1 MSLVKRLTAARWF
14 QRTVA
19 FAAAQYL
26 RLVWKTTR
34 FEFEPAGI
42 VDEAL
47 ADLPM
52 IIVMWH
58 GQHFLS
64 PFVRSEHPAP
74 AKVLVSRHR
83 DGEINALVAEYFG
96 VGTIRGSGA
105 HGREFQRKGGVTA
118 FHQMREA
125 LAQGYNLAMTA
136 DVPKIARVAGLGV
149 VKLAAM
155 SGRPIYA
162 LAIATSNRI
171 TLKNWDRTTINL
183 PFGRGA
189 MVGAGPF
196 RVAADADEA
205 SLEAVRRT
213 IERDLNA
220 ATARAYALVDKA
232 KAEHVR

>member
-14 QRTVA
+14 QKVA
-19 FAAAQYL
+19 AVGAAQYL

-34 FEFEPAGI
+34 FVVEPPGI
-42 VDEAL
+42 VDRAL
-47 ADLPM
+47 PDVP
-52 IIVMWH
+52 IIVAMWH

-64 PFVRSEHPAP
+64 PFVRRGHP

-96 VGTIRGSGA
+96 VETIRGSGA
-105 HGREFQRKGGVTA
+105 HGPEFQRKGGVTA

-125 LAQGYNLAMTA
+125 LAQGYNLALTA
-136 DVPKIARVAGLGV
+136 DVPKISRVAGLGV
-149 VKLAAM
+149 IKLAAM

-162 LAIATSNRI
+162 MAIATRNRI
-171 TLKNWDRTTINL
+171 TLKNWDRSTINL

-196 RVAADADEA
+196 RIAADADA
-205 SLEAVRRT
+205 AALEAARRT
-213 IERDLNA
+213 LEQELNA
-220 ATARAYALVDKA
+220 ATARAYALVDGNSRGKA
-232 KAEHVR
+232 GE